1 MDENKNFDNLEETAN
16 ETAEEVVEEITEAV
30 EEVVEEIAE
39 EAEETTNEV
48 AEIAEEVAKEVMEP
62 ESIKKGSKIGA
73 IIAVVVAIVVIA
85 AAVLTSV
92 IETNKYNKMG
102 YVDISGLTVQDI
114 LDQQGMSL
122 EDFLA
127 MYDLPADMP
136 ADTTEAAAFYNIPM
150 AKMAEMNGTD
160 FVTLKEALKFPETVT
175 EDTPWG
181 VAEGELKLKDYIGDN
196 LDRFKEQYG
205 LGDEVTGETQWK
217 EVRTVVDMAQK
228 KIREEQQAAMKEA
241 ANNPAEPV
249 EDEAEAPA
257 EDAAEV
263 PAEGEVAAE

>member
-1 MDENKNFDNLEETAN
+1 MDENKNFDNLEEN
-16 ETAEEVVEEITEAV
+16 AEEVTEEANEAAETV

-39 EAEETTNEV
+39 EAEGAVSEV
-48 AEIAEEVAKEVMEP
+48 AEVAEDAIEAAIEP
-62 ESIKKGSKIGA
+62 ESIKKGSKVGT
-73 IIAVVVAIVVIA
+73 IIAVVVAVVVVA

-102 YVDISGLTVQDI
+102 YVDISGLTVQDL

-160 FVTLKEALKFPETVT
+160 FATIKEALKFPETVT
-175 EDTPWG
+175 EETPWG

-228 KIREEQQAAMKEA
+228 KAREEQKAAMEEA
-241 ANNPAEPV
+241 AKNAEEPAEEPADDAEAQA
-249 EDEAEAPA
+249 EDEA
-257 EDAAEV
+257 AAE
-263 PAEGEVAAE
+263 